1 MKRIVLKTISVGDVE
16 DPEIYIAQPI
26 WEWQQTDHGS
36 WCMQHGQNLT
46 YHRVIDYAAY
56 ANKYT
61 ITGDFTDE
69 DYLYYNLR
77 WGMNYK

>member
-16 DPEIYIAQPI
+16 DPEIYVAQPI
-26 WEWQQTDHGS
+26 WEWQQTEQGS
-36 WCMQHGQNLT
+36 WCMRHGQNLT
-46 YHRVIDYAAY
+46 YHRVIDYSAF

-69 DYLYYNLR
+69 DYLYYTLR
-77 WGMNYK
+77 WGNPAE